1 MTETELIS
9 RWERARLHIIL
20 SQLGPIVLLT
30 STIALLQAGLAD
42 TPILVRMAM
51 AGILLATGVLGAAAQ
66 FAAATEGGA
75 IATDLAS
82 LEPTTAIGQAVA
94 GLGRW
99 VDLVRF
105 GTPALF
111 VLIFV
116 LLLVALFIPG
126 VA

>member
-1 MTETELIS
+1 MTETDLIT

-75 IATDLAS
+75 AAADLAE
-82 LEPTTAIGQAVA
+82 LEPASTLGRTIAR
-94 GLGRW
+94 LGRW

-105 GTPALF
+105 GTPAIF

-116 LLLVALFIPG
+116 VLLVVLFVPG
-126 VA
+126 TA